1 MRLEYKR
8 GEKFFVYDG
17 QKILFCEIIDTS
29 KKLSTSFTNSVY
41 EKRELVVTL
50 SFEKN
55 GLNLR
60 ADTVN
65 LEQFKL
71 LTELLE
77 DVNKFKN
84 IQSVAIPL
92 KVEKDSKIE
101 NYLWGI
107 VILFGIN
114 GLSETLFQT
123 SLLKHTEP
131 FETISL
137 FAGLMLGIWIVV
149 TPLYF
154 LVDKFNGQKLQ
165 REDDFIAGEPSS
177 VKDFNFSNLL
187 LVLLVFGLVYL
198 LMQ

>member
-8 GEKFFVYDG
+8 GKKFFVYDG
-17 QKILFCEIIDTS
+17 KKILFGEIVDIS
-29 KKLSTSFTNSVY
+29 KKVSTSFTNSVY

-55 GLNLR
+55 SLNLR

-77 DVNKFKN
+77 DINKFKN
-84 IQSVAIPL
+84 IQSVGTPL

-114 GLSETLFQT
+114 GLSEILFKT
-123 SLLKHTEP
+123 SFLKHTEP
-131 FETISL
+131 FESISL
-137 FAGLMLGIWIVV
+137 LAGLMLGIWIIV
-149 TPLYF
+149 TPMYF
-154 LVDKFNGQKLQ
+154 LVDKLNGRKFQ
-165 REDDFIAGEPSS
+165 REDNLIAGEPSS
-177 VKDFNFSNLL
+177 VKDFDFSNLL
-187 LVLLVFGLVYL
+187 LVLLVLGLVYL